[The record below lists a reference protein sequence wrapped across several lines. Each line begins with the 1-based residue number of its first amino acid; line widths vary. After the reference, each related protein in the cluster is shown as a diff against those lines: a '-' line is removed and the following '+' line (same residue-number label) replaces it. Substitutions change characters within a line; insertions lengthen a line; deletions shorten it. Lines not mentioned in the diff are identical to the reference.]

1 MLKFFKK
8 RIAEA
13 KEQENLVFR
22 DKYHHFQELLDR
34 NNEILEAVS
43 TLIQIRDQRKWINLG
58 RLRAM
63 VTTVAVNVYRLI
75 QNLNFITDNRYR
87 SLNDTFAS
95 LQENIIRALDNPLT
109 PRLDAYTISLKE
121 TGRELVQEVGSKA
134 ANLGEIG
141 RNLSVDVPRGV
152 AITASA
158 YKRFYDHNKLTDR
171 INRENV
177 FLDPDDLN
185 SINQVSQKI
194 QELIMNAPLPSE
206 LEEELRAAHQQLKET
221 AGECVSV
228 ILRSSAVG
236 EDELGAS
243 FAGLYESVMNPR
255 PEELPKAYKQVIA
268 SKYSPRAIS
277 YRLQKRSYG
286 VLNPMCAVLMELV
299 PAVAGG
305 VMYTRDPNA
314 QREELVINAVW
325 GFGKPALDG
334 TVIPDR
340 YRVKAA
346 PPMEI
351 LEKEV
356 SYKDTKLEL
365 AEGGGMHTVQVEE
378 TLRHKPCLSD
388 EHIRHLTGIGFQLET
403 LFNGAQ
409 DVEWVLHHAGR
420 ILIVQSRPLKIE
432 ASEPAWADLHAKTD
446 LDRTSPPIVKGLQ
459 VASTGVAYGKTGVLR
474 RLSDMG
480 QFERG
485 RILVV
490 KNTAPDLVSVLPK
503 VQAVIAEKGST
514 TGHLS
519 IIAREFRI
527 PMLIGLPPQMT
538 VQLETGMEVTVDA
551 LTGSIYS
558 GKVSP
563 LIKMAS
569 LSQHTVDSP
578 LPTPTERLLEDVLQY
593 ITPLNLINPRDPS
606 FRPQSIRTIHD
617 IIRFAHEMAINAM
630 FDLNDSRYLGRGE
643 VRKLRSS
650 VPLNIY
656 IIDIGDGLRES
667 RDKKEVL
674 PEDIESIPML
684 ALYRGMTTEGVRWAG
699 HIPIDFKSFMSVF
712 ANTLY
717 DGAKHERRL
726 GERSYAI
733 VSRNYVNFS
742 SRLGYHFSIVD
753 AYVGPVA
760 NENYI
765 SFRFKGGAA
774 SVEKR
779 TRRVR
784 FIEEVLARQGFWVDQ
799 KADLVNARIKRLTR
813 LQTEKKLV
821 MLGRLMGCSRQLD
834 VTMKSDAV
842 IDRYVELFLQGDYSM
857 GYEASESGSPQ

>member
-1 MLKFFKK
+1 MFQFFKK

-13 KEQENLVFR
+13 KERENLVFR
-22 DKYHHFQELLDR
+22 EKYHHFQELLDR

-43 TLIQIRDQRKWINLG
+43 TLIQLRDQQKWINLG

-75 QNLNFITDNRYR
+75 QNLNFITENRYR
-87 SLNDTFAS
+87 SLDDIFAS
-95 LQENIIRALDNPLT
+95 LQENIVRALDNPVT
-109 PRLDAYTISLKE
+109 PRLDVYTISLKGI
-121 TGRELVQEVGSKA
+121 GRELAQEVGSKA

-141 RNLSVDVPRGV
+141 KNLSVGVPRGM

-158 YKRFYDHNKLTDR
+158 YKSFYDHNKLAER
-171 INRENV
+171 INKENV
-177 FLDPDDLN
+177 FLEPDDLN
-185 SINQVSQKI
+185 SIHQVSQKI
-194 QELIMNAPLPSE
+194 QELIMSASLPLE
-206 LEEELRAAHQQLKET
+206 LEEALRAAHQELKKT
-221 AGECVSV
+221 AGESVSL
-228 ILRSSAVG
+228 ILRSSALG
-236 EDELGAS
+236 EDELGTS

-314 QREELVINAVW
+314 QAEELVINAVW
-325 GFGKPALDG
+325 GLGKPALDG

-340 YRVKAA
+340 YRVKPA
-346 PPMEI
+346 PSVEI

-356 SYKDTKLEL
+356 SYKETRLEL
-365 AEGGGMHTVQVEE
+365 AEGGGLRTVRMEDN
-378 TLRHKPCLSD
+378 LRHRPCLSD
-388 EHIRHLTGIGFQLET
+388 EQILHLAGVGFELVN
-403 LFNGAQ
+403 LFDGPQ
-409 DVEWVLHHAGR
+409 DVEWVLHHGGR

-432 ASEPAWADLHAKTD
+432 ASEHAWADSHAKMD
-446 LDRTSPPIVKGLQ
+446 LDRTNPPIVRGLQ
-459 VASTGVAYGKTGVLR
+459 VASAGVAHGKTVVLKK
-474 RLSDMG
+474 LSDM
-480 QFERG
+480 ERFQKG
-485 RILVV
+485 EILMV
-490 KNTAPDLVSVLPK
+490 KNTAPDLVSILPRVK
-503 VQAVIAEKGST
+503 AVISEKGST

-519 IIAREFRI
+519 IIAREFRV
-527 PMLIGLPPQMT
+527 PMLIGLPPAMT
-538 VQLETGMEVTVDA
+538 TQLEKGMEVTVDA
-551 LTGSIYS
+551 LTGAIYS
-558 GKVSP
+558 GEVLP

-569 LSQHTVDSP
+569 LPKHAAQSVV
-578 LPTPTERLLEDVLQY
+578 PTPTERLLDGVLQY

-630 FDLNDSRYLGRGE
+630 FDLNDSRYLGKGE
-643 VRKLRSS
+643 VRKLRSN
-650 VPLNIY
+650 VPLSIY
-656 IIDIGDGLRES
+656 MIDIGDGLREGQN
-667 RDKKEVL
+667 KKEVL
-674 PEDIESIPML
+674 PEDVESIPMR

-699 HIPIDFKSFMSVF
+699 HIPIDFKSFISVF

-717 DGAKHERRL
+717 DGAKHERQL

-784 FIEEVLARQGFWVDQ
+784 FIGEVLARQGFWVDQ
-799 KADLVNARIKRLTR
+799 KADLVNARVKRLTR
-813 LQTEKKLV
+813 AETEEKLV
-821 MLGRLMGCSRQLD
+821 MVGRLMGCSRQLD

-857 GYEASESGSPQ
+857 GYEDSESRSYQ